1 MPYETAELQACGSDP
16 SEGFHIQGAFVR
28 PLLSYNP
35 RTECM
40 ERHRIAR
47 GFKACADR
55 QEETKLAAKIIKEY
69 TLKLRAGWRPWADD
83 AVIYSDE
90 TEYHSIAGILGT
102 RRQDGSH
109 IRRHIS
115 KFIEEKRLSV
125 SKKSM
130 ETV

>member
-1 MPYETAELQACGSDP
+1 MRTRNFRKVEVILPKASTFKGRLCVLYS
-16 SEGFHIQGAFVR
+16 V
-28 PLLSYNP
+28 YNP

-90 TEYHSIAGILGT
+90 TEYHTIAGMFGT
-102 RRQDGSH
+102 RRQDGW
-109 IRRHIS
+109 
-115 KFIEEKRLSV
+115 
-125 SKKSM
+125 
-130 ETV
+130 T